1 MKFTFSKPVAAEM
14 RAFFND
20 RDSVDAA
27 IAARNDMARAIR
39 RLNPFTVACLM
50 QLSFPGADWR
60 ERLDSLLWGLAKH
73 GKDCVHVLDSDNA
86 KHAPFVAAAAHRSL
100 EIVGEIR
107 RVDSRI
113 AGLDRAKQAKR
124 EVLEEAGVSPAEQE
138 RLLATD
144 DLGALI
150 AEKAALIVE
159 GDALEQYVRL
169 KDESLLPAGFKAA
182 HLPADGGDHANPD

>member
-1 MKFTFSKPVAAEM
+1 MKFTFSKPVATEI

-20 RDSVDAA
+20 RDSVNAA

-39 RLNPFTVACLM
+39 RLNPFTVACLA
-50 QLSFPGADWR
+50 QLAFPGADWW

-73 GKDCVHVLDSDNA
+73 GKDCTHVLDADNA

-100 EIVGEIR
+100 EIVGQIKCI
-107 RVDSRI
+107 DSKI
-113 AGLDRAKQAKR
+113 AGLDRAKR
-124 EVLEEAGVSPAEQE
+124 ELLEEAGVSPAEQE
-138 RLLATD
+138 RLLAID

-150 AEKAALIVE
+150 AERAALVVE
-159 GDALEQYVRL
+159 SAALEGYVRL

-182 HLPADGGDHANPD
+182 YLPADGGDHANPG